1 MYDKEQQILQLFSDG
16 DSDAVDKLYDGYAGY
31 LAGVCSRYVSNR
43 DDLHDV
49 MQESFIKIITKISSF
64 SYRGK
69 GSLKAWLTKVAVNES
84 LRFLKAQNPLIFD
97 SIDDNIADMPCDE
110 PDVEGIDMNDIAAM
124 IARLPDGYRAVFNLF
139 AIEGKSHKEIAS
151 MLNIKPDTS
160 ASQYLRAKRMLAAM
174 IKEHK
179 RKEDKA

>member
-1 MYDKEQQILQLFSDG
+1 MYDKEQQILKLFSDG
-16 DSDAVDKLYDGYAGY
+16 APDAVDRLYDGYAGY
-31 LAGVCSRYVSNR
+31 LAGVCSRYVSGR

-49 MQESFIKIITKISSF
+49 MQESFIKIITKLSSF

-84 LRFLKAQNPLIFD
+84 LRFIKARNPLVFD
-97 SIDDNIADMPCDE
+97 NIDDTLADIPDEE
-110 PDVEGIDMNDIAAM
+110 PDIEGISMNDIAAM
-124 IARLPDGYRAVFNLF
+124 IAQLPDGYRAVFNLY
-139 AIEGKSHKEIAS
+139 AIEGKSHKEIGS

-174 IKEHK
+174 IKEYR
-179 RKEDKA
+179 RKEDRI